1 MALSAFLITAGLPAC
16 SPCSFGGPDNQGSSA
31 QLPLRFFGF
40 AVPPPGAQKHSTHFH
55 LRAHPPAFCCWRPLA
70 ASPGALLISQGAGI
84 SETAGF
90 PSRWRALSCCRFDVT
105 VSCSVGDRP
114 ADLGFLGSQDRGGGT
129 PFPLGIQAEYLGG
142 GGSQPL
148 HSGSWMEEEEAANC
162 HLFPLGTGALSWLHL
177 LLELILDLSQCETCP
192 PELRTD

>member
-16 SPCSFGGPDNQGSSA
+16 SPCYFGGPDNQGSSA

-129 PFPLGIQAEYLGG
+129 PFPLGMQAEYLGG
-142 GGSQPL
+142 GQPASPL
-148 HSGSWMEEEEAANC
+148 WLIDGRGGGCRLPPVPPGYWRSFLAAPVTRTYPGP
-162 HLFPLGTGALSWLHL
+162 FPV
-177 LLELILDLSQCETCP
+177 
-192 PELRTD
+192 